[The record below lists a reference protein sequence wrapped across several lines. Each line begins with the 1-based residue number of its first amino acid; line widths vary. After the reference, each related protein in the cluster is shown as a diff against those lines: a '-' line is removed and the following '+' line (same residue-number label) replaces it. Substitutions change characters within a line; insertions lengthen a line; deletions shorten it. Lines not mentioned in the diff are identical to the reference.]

1 MTLGMLLEPGDV
13 VLTHG
18 CMEALQLALRVTT
31 KPGDCVGL
39 ESPTYFYL
47 LPLLAS
53 LGLKALEI
61 PTDPQLGLSLD
72 ALELLLNEKRLN
84 AVIAMPTV
92 QNPLGCTMPL
102 AAKKR
107 LARLM
112 NDHQVPLIED
122 GLYAEIQFGGAL
134 SPAVKA
140 FDRDGWVLFCS
151 SFTKT
156 LAPDFRVGWICGGR
170 FHEALRKLKAV
181 SSMSES
187 QLLSETLATFL
198 ESGGYDH
205 HLRNL
210 RKRYAAQVDEARA
223 LIARHFPRGT
233 LATQLAGGFVF
244 WSNFPGVDSVALF
257 HQLLEEQI
265 CLTPG
270 TLYSPSGRYRNA
282 LRLSCCYPFNARY
295 TGVGPARR
303 QGLRDERP
311 AARHCAR
318 RVTARAF
325 ATMPVSL
332 ISVPFWA
339 QRARDHEREKA
350 EIKRLSDLLD
360 ALNHKDATVIQQGNP
375 ELIAQHTKEEA
386 GDGDRTPEKRA
397 RRELSAEAQKL
408 SKLPFSREITK
419 KEQADMGALKKSARG
434 LIVVHPMT
442 ALGREM
448 GLKAVTGYAKKA
460 F

>member
-1 MTLGMLLEPGDV
+1 
-13 VLTHG
+13 
-18 CMEALQLALRVTT
+18 
-31 KPGDCVGL
+31 
-39 ESPTYFYL
+39 
-47 LPLLAS
+47 
-53 LGLKALEI
+53 
-61 PTDPQLGLSLD
+61 
-72 ALELLLNEKRLN
+72 
-84 AVIAMPTV
+84 
-92 QNPLGCTMPL
+92 
-102 AAKKR
+102 
-107 LARLM
+107 M

-233 LATQLAGGFVF
+233 LATQPAGGFVF
-244 WSNFPGVDSVALF
+244 WVEFPRRGQRGAVPSAAGGADLFDAGHFVFAQRALS
-257 HQLLEEQI
+257 QRAAALLLLPVQ
-265 CLTPG
+265 
-270 TLYSPSGRYRNA
+270 RA
-282 LRLSCCYPFNARY
+282 LHP
-295 TGVGPARR
+295 GVGPARR

-339 QRARDHEREKA
+339 QRARDHERERKGRDQA
-350 EIKRLSDLLD
+350 PERPAGRLEPQRCHCD
-360 ALNHKDATVIQQGNP
+360 P
-375 ELIAQHTKEEA
+375 
-386 GDGDRTPEKRA
+386 
-397 RRELSAEAQKL
+397 
-408 SKLPFSREITK
+408 
-419 KEQADMGALKKSARG
+419 
-434 LIVVHPMT
+434 
-442 ALGREM
+442 
-448 GLKAVTGYAKKA
+448 TGQP
-460 F
+460 